1 MGRLDHFRRM
11 PRLLQTLS
19 ALGMLLLLAAI
30 VVLSVELVSGITTM
44 CALLSDAHMAPPVNS
59 FLRQLSVG
67 FALGLI
73 GMACAWPT
81 SVYVAGRRHPGRAW
95 PRLETSQAQ
104 IVAAL
109 ALAALPLCSLAL
121 TPLISYTNS
130 LGALAA
136 VLAAALN
143 LIGALLLVVATIWTL
158 VSISFG

>member
-1 MGRLDHFRRM
+1 MALLDRVRRM
-11 PRLLQTLS
+11 PRMLQTLS

-30 VVLSVELVSGITTM
+30 VVLSVEVVSGITDM
-44 CALLSDAHMAPPVNS
+44 RALLSDAHVAPPGDW
-59 FLRQLSVG
+59 FWRPLSAG

-73 GMACAWPT
+73 GMACVWPT
-81 SVYVAGRRHPGRAW
+81 SMYVARRRHPGRAG
-95 PRLETSQAQ
+95 PRLETWPTQ
-104 IVAAL
+104 IMAAL

-143 LIGALLLVVATIWTL
+143 VIEALLLVAANIWTL
-158 VSISFG
+158 ASISFG